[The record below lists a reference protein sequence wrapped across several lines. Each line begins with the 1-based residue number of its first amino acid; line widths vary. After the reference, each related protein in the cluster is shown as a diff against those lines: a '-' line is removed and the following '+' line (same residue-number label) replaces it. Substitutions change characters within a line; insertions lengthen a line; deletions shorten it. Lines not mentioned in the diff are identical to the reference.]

1 LFFTFLFY
9 WVIAFFIFANENRT
23 KHDVWAA
30 CAFFVFGVGGI
41 SVVFREQA
49 DKGNLGWIFPAVA
62 GSIAMLWGPYTL
74 LMFSFYYL
82 DMMPKSRGRR
92 VLVALLAALPLI
104 SFYFAVPALQ
114 MFGHAEPQAMQD
126 IHLRIMTAL
135 VAPYYLGT
143 AFLITR
149 NLLFGGEL
157 NKQTENFTTFLI
169 GVPPTLLYYIF
180 AYIIPCFGALNSW
193 KASLPIMITASIIFV
208 YFVINKNAFGLS
220 FKQHNATRKKITRIG
235 KEGTNILQDSMQNN
249 LLATEIALHNAYNNY
264 SNNPEELDLVMN
276 DIQSALGS
284 CEQALSL
291 LERIHSKTHPE
302 QLKPELCY
310 IFPIIEQVI
319 NQIQT
324 KYSEKKVNIV
334 THLEPNLQLICD
346 PVHLKEAIQNL
357 ANNAIEAVN
366 SDGSGSLVIS
376 VTKTKNKLVI
386 SIRDNGCG
394 INVQQSKRLGMP
406 WFTSKD
412 EGEHYGLGLYYVKKV
427 IEMHKGQ
434 FALRRP
440 MSGGMIAEI
449 ILPYKQ

>member
-1 LFFTFLFY
+1 MFFTFLFY

-92 VLVALLAALPLI
+92 VLLALLVALPLI

-126 IHLRIMTAL
+126 VHLRIMTVL
-135 VAPYYLGT
+135 IAPYYLGT
-143 AFLITR
+143 AFLLTR
-149 NLLFGGEL
+149 NLLFGREL

-180 AYIIPCFGALNSW
+180 AYIVPCFGVLNTW
-193 KASLPIMITASIIFV
+193 KASLPIMITASFIFI

-220 FKQHNATRKKITRIG
+220 FKNHNATRTRITRIG
-235 KEGTNILQDSMQNN
+235 REGMNILQNSMQNN
-249 LLATEIALHNAYNNY
+249 LLATEVALHNAYHNY
-264 SNNPEELDLVMN
+264 SNNPEELNSVMD
-276 DIQSALGS
+276 DIQSALDS
-284 CEQALSL
+284 CEQAISF

-319 NQIQT
+319 NQIQM
-324 KYSEKKVNIV
+324 KYSEKNVNIITNLESDRSIFFL
-334 THLEPNLQLICD
+334 THAFYITLS
-346 PVHLKEAIQNL
+346 HA
-357 ANNAIEAVN
+357 
-366 SDGSGSLVIS
+366 LV
-376 VTKTKNKLVI
+376 
-386 SIRDNGCG
+386 
-394 INVQQSKRLGMP
+394 Q
-406 WFTSKD
+406 
-412 EGEHYGLGLYYVKKV
+412 
-427 IEMHKGQ
+427 
-434 FALRRP
+434 
-440 MSGGMIAEI
+440 
-449 ILPYKQ
+449 